1 MSAKEIEISIAIFP
15 LENLTMNQDADIF
28 CRSFYVD
35 LITEFSR
42 FRQFKIFPAD
52 SAKHKDVHTT
62 YSIRGSYRFLQNTL
76 RVNSQLINNERSQLA
91 WAEQYEFDKDAL
103 VAVEEKLL
111 KRIVETMQDH
121 LNSDLLA
128 YMSKKPVVSI
138 SAYEYWLQGM
148 EELRKGTVEADER
161 ARDQFQRA
169 METDP
174 LNSLAYSGMSLTYF
188 NEWSCQLWERW
199 DVSQQGAF
207 DWAKKAIDLDPHNHV
222 AAMILGRVYL
232 YEAEYDIAEHYLRK
246 ALQLNPTDTENLV
259 QIASCFVFLGY
270 IAEAE
275 ALYQKVLQYNTQ
287 RAEQFYYI
295 GAFIAFEQGNFE
307 TCIKLSNSTQLAW
320 VDSHCILAAA
330 YFEMG
335 DQAGMEKSWHRYL
348 YEFKTKI
355 LKDERFPGNREAI
368 QWVINVSPYRGHTHQ
383 RRFWEHM
390 AGKETAVAPRNFLRT
405 TQPLLNFI
413 FREDDGWRI
422 SYENHSFRISDAK
435 GINDIARLLS
445 MPGELIHCSELMG
458 SMVKMRGEQ
467 VIDEKAKK
475 SYKARLLSL
484 QEDLSLAEAHNNYQL
499 SAVLQKEYDDIL
511 DMLSNSM
518 GLNGR
523 TRKSDD
529 PIEKVRS
536 AVTWRIRNSIKKIA
550 TIHPSLGK
558 HLSNS
563 IKTGIFCS
571 YRPEKNVLW
580 HLEKE

>member
-1 MSAKEIEISIAIFP
+1 MSAEASEISIAIFP
-15 LENLTMNQDADIF
+15 FENLTMTKDADIF

-52 SAKHKDVHTT
+52 TERKDIQST
-62 YSIRGSYRFLQNTL
+62 YSIRGSYRFHQDTL

-91 WAEQYEFDKDAL
+91 WAEQYEFGKDSL
-103 VAVEEKLL
+103 VAVEEQIL
-111 KRIVETMQDH
+111 KQIVGSIQDH

-128 YMSKKPVVSI
+128 YVSKKAATSV

-148 EELRKGTVEADER
+148 EELRKGTLEADER
-161 ARDQFQRA
+161 ARDQFQKA
-169 METDP
+169 MNAAP
-174 LNSLAYSGMSLTYF
+174 YYSLAYSGMSLTYF
-188 NEWSCQLWERW
+188 NEWSCQLWDRW

-207 DWAKKAIDLDPHNHV
+207 DWAKKAIDLDPHNHM

-232 YEAEYDIAEHYLRK
+232 YEAEYDVAEHYLRK

-270 IAEAE
+270 IEEAD
-275 ALYQKVLQYNTQ
+275 ALYQKVLQYNSN
-287 RAEQFYYI
+287 RAEQFHYI
-295 GAFIAFEQGNFE
+295 GAFIAFEQGDFD
-307 TCIKLSNSTQLAW
+307 TCIRLSNSTQLSW
-320 VDSHCILAAA
+320 VDSYCILAAA
-330 YFEMG
+330 YFETG
-335 DQAGMEKSWHRYL
+335 NTAGMEKSWQRYL
-348 YEFKTKI
+348 HEFKTKI
-355 LKDERFPGNREAI
+355 LKDDHVPDIREAI
-368 QWVINVSPYRGHTHQ
+368 QWVINVSPYRGHTNQ

-390 AGKETAVAPRNFLRT
+390 AGKETAAASRNFLRT
-405 TQPLLNFI
+405 TSPLLNFF
-413 FREDDGWRI
+413 FREFDSWQI
-422 SYENHSFRISDAK
+422 SYEGQSFRISDAK

-445 MPGELIHCSELMG
+445 APGEQIHCSELMG

-475 SYKARLLSL
+475 NYKARLLSL
-484 QEDLSLAEAHNNYQL
+484 QEDMSLAEVHNDYQR
-499 SAVLQKEYDDIL
+499 SAVLQKEYDDVL
-511 DMLSNSM
+511 DMLSSSL

-536 AVTWRIRNSIKKIA
+536 AVTWRIRDSIKKI
-550 TIHPSLGK
+550 TSVHPSLGK

-571 YRPEKNVLW
+571 YRPEKNILW
-580 HLEKE
+580 ATERE

>member
-1 MSAKEIEISIAIFP
+1 MSSNDTDISIAIFP
-15 LENLTMNQDADIF
+15 FENLTKSGDADIF

-35 LITEFSR
+35 LITEFAR

-52 SAKHKDVHTT
+52 SAERKDVHAT
-62 YSIRGSYRFLQNTL
+62 YSIRGSYRFHQDML

-91 WAEQYEFDKDAL
+91 WADQYEFGKDSL
-103 VAVEEKLL
+103 VAVEEQVL
-111 KRIVETMQDH
+111 KQIVGSIQDH
-121 LNSDLLA
+121 LNNDLLA
-128 YMSKKPVVSI
+128 YVSKKPETSV

-161 ARDQFQRA
+161 ARDQFKKAIDTTPQY
-169 METDP
+169 
-174 LNSLAYSGMSLTYF
+174 SLAYSGMSLTYF

-207 DWAKKAIDLDPHNHV
+207 EWAKKAIELDPHNHV

-259 QIASCFVFLGY
+259 QVASCFVFLGY
-270 IAEAE
+270 IDEAE
-275 ALYQKVLQYNTQ
+275 ALYQKVLQYNAQ
-287 RAEQFYYI
+287 RAEQFNYI
-295 GAFIAFEQGNFE
+295 GAFIAFERGDFE
-307 TCIKLSNSTQLAW
+307 TCIRLSNSTQLAW

-330 YFEMG
+330 YFEVG
-335 DQAGMEKSWHRYL
+335 NIAGMEKSWQRYL
-348 YEFKTKI
+348 HEFKTKI
-355 LKDERFPGNREAI
+355 IKEEHFPTQHEAI
-368 QWVINVSPYRGHTHQ
+368 QWVINVSPYRGHTNQ
-383 RRFWEHM
+383 RKFWEHM
-390 AGKETAVAPRNFLRT
+390 AGKETATASRNFLRT
-405 TQPLLNFI
+405 TSPVLNFF
-413 FREDDGWRI
+413 FRENDGWQI

-445 MPGELIHCSELMG
+445 TPGEQIHCSELMG

-467 VIDEKAKK
+467 VIDDKAKK
-475 SYKARLLSL
+475 NYKAKLLSL
-484 QEDLSLAEAHNNYQL
+484 QEELSLAEVNNDYQR
-499 SAVLQKEYDDIL
+499 SALLQKEFDDIL

-536 AVTWRIRNSIKKIA
+536 AVTWRIRNSIKKISS
-550 TIHPSLGK
+550 IHPALGI

-563 IKTGIFCS
+563 IKTGLFCS
-571 YRPEKNVLW
+571 YRPEKNVSW
-580 HLEKE
+580 ALESE

>member
-1 MSAKEIEISIAIFP
+1 MSK
-15 LENLTMNQDADIF
+15 DADIF

-52 SAKHKDVHTT
+52 GERKDVRAT
-62 YSIRGSYRFLQNTL
+62 YSIRGSYRLHQDTL
-76 RVNSQLINNERSQLA
+76 KVNSQLINNERSQLA
-91 WAEQYEFDKDAL
+91 WADQYEFGRDSL
-103 VAVEEKLL
+103 VAVEEQTL
-111 KRIVETMQDH
+111 KQIVSTLQDH
-121 LNSDLLA
+121 LNIDLLA
-128 YMSKKPVVSI
+128 YVSKKPETSV

-161 ARDQFQRA
+161 ARDQFQKA
-169 METDP
+169 MDTTP
-174 LNSLAYSGMSLTYF
+174 QYALAYSGMSLTYF

-207 DWAKKAIDLDPHNHV
+207 DWAKKAIELDPHNHV

-259 QIASCFVFLGY
+259 QVASCFVFLGY
-270 IAEAE
+270 IDEAD
-275 ALYQKVLQYNTQ
+275 ALYQKVLQYNAQ
-287 RAEQFYYI
+287 RVEQFNYI
-295 GAFIAFEQGNFE
+295 GAFIAFEQGDFE
-307 TCIKLSNSTQLAW
+307 KCIRLSNTTQLCW
-320 VDSHCILAAA
+320 VDSFCILAAA
-330 YFEMG
+330 YFEVG
-335 DQAGMEKSWHRYL
+335 DKLGLEKAWQRYL
-348 YEFKTKI
+348 HEFRTKI
-355 LKDERFPGNREAI
+355 LKDERVPNNREAI
-368 QWVINVSPYRGHTHQ
+368 QWVVNVSPYRDHTNQ
-383 RRFWEHM
+383 RKFWEHM
-390 AGKETAVAPRNFLRT
+390 AGKETATSSRSFLRT
-405 TQPLLNFI
+405 TSPELNFF
-413 FREDDGWRI
+413 FRENDGWQI

-445 MPGELIHCSELMG
+445 APGEQIHCSDLMG
-458 SMVKMRGEQ
+458 SMVKMRGEE

-475 SYKARLLSL
+475 SYKAKLLNL
-484 QEDLSLAEAHNNYQL
+484 QEELSLAEVNNDYQR
-499 SAVLQKEYDDIL
+499 SATLQKEFDDIL

-536 AVTWRIRNSIKKIA
+536 AVTWRIRNSIKKISSV
-550 TIHPSLGK
+550 HPSLGI

-563 IKTGIFCS
+563 IKTGLFCS
-571 YRPEKNVLW
+571 YRPEKNVSW
-580 HLEKE
+580 ALERE